1 MANDRAENQYLRNY
15 DLSKYQKKLSFG
27 TFFGKHADRS
37 ELAGIYR
44 VLKNVLPCL
53 GNITTNLM
61 HLSRAK
67 SNPIGKGPYNEEK
80 FEKLSENMIQMVLN
94 HPFTKD
100 ALVAII
106 RKLLSDTN
114 TLYETMRLITHE
126 AINLITKVYH
136 LLSFSMYLLGEQMRL
151 MESKRLIGRHLLGQ
165 FCKQTN
171 FGKMVEQLEYLLQQ
185 YHNIFFRS
193 FEGMTTRGAP
203 RLILDISDVQY
214 LTNGAYEK
222 WTRKCSESE
231 KYLSIRGRMQDLDS
245 EMQGMDRQ

>member
-1 MANDRAENQYLRNY
+1 MANDRAESQYLRNY
-15 DLSKYQKKLSFG
+15 DLSKYLKKLSFG

-61 HLSRAK
+61 HLNRAK
-67 SNPIGKGPYNEEK
+67 SNPIGKGPYNEAKIEK
-80 FEKLSENMIQMVLN
+80 MSEEMVQMVLN
-94 HPFTKD
+94 HPHTRD

-114 TLYETMRLITHE
+114 SLYEVMRTITHE

-136 LLSFSMYLLGEQMRL
+136 LLSFSMYLLGEQMK
-151 MESKRLIGRHLLGQ
+151 MIESKRLIGRHLLGQ

-171 FGKMVEQLEYLLQQ
+171 FGKIVEQLEYLLQQ
-185 YHNIFFRS
+185 YHNVFFRS
-193 FEGMTTRGAP
+193 FP
-203 RLILDISDVQY
+203 RKTIS
-214 LTNGAYEK
+214 L
-222 WTRKCSESE
+222 
-231 KYLSIRGRMQDLDS
+231 
-245 EMQGMDRQ
+245 